1 MKRRV
6 LVVDD
11 HDGFRNLIGNFLS
24 KKFEVISAKNGLDAM
39 TVLNKGLIPD
49 IIVTDTRMPE
59 INGEQLLYNLRCS
72 GMYGNIP
79 VWVMSEHGR
88 EEEEVYFRNLG
99 ASGYL
104 RKPFNPTVLQEQLS
118 KFGRADQLA

>member
-6 LVVDD
+6 LVVED

-24 KKFEVISAKNGLDAM
+24 KQFEVISAKNGLDAM

-49 IIVTDTRMPE
+49 MIVTDTRMPE

-72 GMYGNIP
+72 GMYGTIP

-88 EEEEVYFRNLG
+88 DGEEAHYKNLG
-99 ASGYL
+99 AMGYL
-104 RKPFNPTVLQEQLS
+104 RKPFNPSILQEQLS
-118 KFGRADQLA
+118 KVGRADQSA